1 VRSASVATGSRSLR
15 VLVVA
20 ESFLPRVDG
29 VSNSV
34 VRVLERL
41 DRDGHDAVVV
51 AAAPGPASW
60 GRFPVIRVRSAGLPG
75 YPDVRVAIG
84 RRAIARALAKFRPDV
99 AHVASPA
106 VLGAVALRECRKR
119 GVPAVAVFQ
128 TDLGG
133 FARGYG
139 VSVAAKVVDWYVA
152 RVHGLAAM
160 TLAPSSS
167 SVAKLANRGV
177 TNMRLWPRG
186 VDAALFAPERRS
198 PRLRESLGAPER
210 TVVGYVGRLA
220 REKAV
225 ERLVP
230 VARDPRVSLVIV
242 GAGPCEAELRA
253 VLPGAHFVGFKS
265 GVELAELV
273 ASLDVFVHTGI
284 HETFCQAV
292 QEALCAGVPVVAPR
306 AGGPVD
312 LVDHGVNG
320 LLWDPRIDG
329 SLEATVRSVVDDP
342 ELRARFAAAARGS
355 VVHRSWEAVTDALL
369 GTYEHV
375 MTRPVSA

>member
-152 RVHGLAAM
+152 RVHGLAAL

>member
-1 VRSASVATGSRSLR
+1 
-15 VLVVA
+15 
-20 ESFLPRVDG
+20 
-29 VSNSV
+29 
-34 VRVLERL
+34 
-41 DRDGHDAVVV
+41 
-51 AAAPGPASW
+51 
-60 GRFPVIRVRSAGLPG
+60 
-75 YPDVRVAIG
+75 
-84 RRAIARALAKFRPDV
+84 LAKFRPDV

-106 VLGAVALRECRKR
+106 VLGAVALRECRKK

-152 RVHGLAAM
+152 RVHGLAAL

-342 ELRARFAAAARGS
+342 ELRTRFAAAARGS

>member
-1 VRSASVATGSRSLR
+1 MATGSRRLR

-20 ESFLPRVDG
+20 ESFLPKVDG

-34 VRVLERL
+34 VRILERL
-41 DRDGHDAVVV
+41 ERDGHDVVVV

-60 GRFPVIRVRSAGLPG
+60 GRFPVVRVGSVGLPG
-75 YPDVRVAIG
+75 YPDVRLAIG
-84 RRAIARALAKFRPDV
+84 RRAISRALAEFRPDV

-106 VLGAVALRECRKR
+106 VLGAVALRECRR
-119 GVPAVAVFQ
+119 AGVPAIAVFQ

-139 VSVAAKVVDWYVA
+139 LSAVANVVDGYVA
-152 RVHGLAAM
+152 RVHGLASL
-160 TLAPSSS
+160 TLVPSSS
-167 SVAKLANRGV
+167 SVAKLAQRGV
-177 TNMRLWPRG
+177 TNLRLWPRG
-186 VDAALFAPERRS
+186 VDAALFDPARRS
-198 PRLRESLGAPER
+198 SRLREAFGAPER

-230 VARDPRVSLVIV
+230 VARDPRVSLVVV
-242 GAGPCEAELRA
+242 GAGPCEDELRA
-253 VLPGAHFVGFKS
+253 ALPGAQFVGFKS
-265 GVELAELV
+265 GVELAEVV

-320 LLWDPRIDG
+320 LLWDPRVEG
-329 SLEATVRSVVDDP
+329 SLESAVRSVVDDP
-342 ELRARFAAAARGS
+342 ELRARFAAAARDS
-355 VVHRSWEAVTDALL
+355 VAHRTWESVTDALL
-369 GTYEHV
+369 GAYEVV
-375 MTRPVSA
+375 MTGSVST

>member
-1 VRSASVATGSRSLR
+1 VV
-15 VLVVA
+15 VVA
-20 ESFLPRVDG
+20 ESFLPKVDG

-41 DRDGHDAVVV
+41 ERDGHDAMVV
-51 AAAPGPASW
+51 AAAPGPATW
-60 GRFPVIRVRSAGLPG
+60 GRFPVVRVRSAGLPG
-75 YPDVRVAIG
+75 YADVRVAIG
-84 RRAIARALAKFRPDV
+84 RRAIARALAEFRPDV

-106 VLGAVALRECRKR
+106 VLGAIALRECRR
-119 GVPAVAVFQ
+119 AGVPSVAVFQ

-139 VSVAAKVVDWYVA
+139 VSAAANVVDWYVA
-152 RVHGLAAM
+152 RVHGLASL
-160 TLAPSSS
+160 TLVPSSS
-167 SVAKLANRGV
+167 SVAKLAKRGV
-177 TNMRLWPRG
+177 TNLRLWPRG
-186 VDAALFAPERRS
+186 VDAALFDPARRS
-198 PRLRESLGAPER
+198 SQLREAFGAPER

-230 VARDPRVSLVIV
+230 VAHDPRVSLVIV
-242 GAGPCEAELRA
+242 GAGPCEDELRA
-253 VLPGAHFVGFKS
+253 ALPGAHFVGFKS
-265 GVELAELV
+265 GVELAEVV

-329 SLEATVRSVVDDP
+329 SLESAVRSLVDDP
-342 ELRARFAAAARGS
+342 ALRARLAAAARES
-355 VVHRSWEAVTDALL
+355 VAHRSWESVTDALL
-369 GTYEHV
+369 GAYELV
-375 MTRPVSA
+375 MTGSVSA

>member
-1 VRSASVATGSRSLR
+1 LVGVVAGSRQLR

-20 ESFLPRVDG
+20 ESFLPKVDG

-41 DRDGHDAVVV
+41 ERDGHDAIVV
-51 AAAPGPASW
+51 AAAPGPVTW
-60 GRFPVIRVRSAGLPG
+60 GRFPVVRVRSAGLPG
-75 YPDVRVAIG
+75 YADVRVAIG
-84 RRAIARALAKFRPDV
+84 RREIARALAEFRPDV

-106 VLGAVALRECRKR
+106 VLGAVALRECHRV
-119 GVPAVAVFQ
+119 GVPSVAVFQ

-139 VSVAAKVVDWYVA
+139 VSAAANVVDWYVA
-152 RVHGLAAM
+152 RVHGLASL
-160 TLAPSSS
+160 TLVPSSS
-167 SVAKLANRGV
+167 SVATLAKRGV
-177 TNMRLWPRG
+177 TNLRLWPRG
-186 VDAALFAPERRS
+186 VDAALFDPARRS
-198 PRLRESLGAPER
+198 SQLREAFGAPER

-220 REKAV
+220 REKTV

-230 VARDPRVSLVIV
+230 VAHDPRVSLVIV
-242 GAGPCEAELRA
+242 GAGPCEDELRA
-253 VLPGAHFVGFKS
+253 ALPGAHFVGFKS
-265 GVELAELV
+265 GVELAEVV

-329 SLEATVRSVVDDP
+329 SLESAVRSLVDDP
-342 ELRARFAAAARGS
+342 ALRARLAAAARDS
-355 VVHRSWEAVTDALL
+355 VVHRSWESVTDALL
-369 GTYEHV
+369 GAYEIV
-375 MTRPVSA
+375 TTGSVSA

>member
-1 VRSASVATGSRSLR
+1 MVAGSRRIR

-20 ESFLPRVDG
+20 ESFLPKVDG

-41 DRDGHDAVVV
+41 ERDGHDAIVV
-51 AAAPGPASW
+51 AAAPGPATW
-60 GRFPVIRVRSAGLPG
+60 GRFPVVRVRSAGLPG
-75 YPDVRVAIG
+75 YADVRVAIG
-84 RRAIARALAKFRPDV
+84 RREIVRALAEFRPDV

-106 VLGAVALRECRKR
+106 VLGAVALRECRR
-119 GVPAVAVFQ
+119 AGVPSVAIFQ

-139 VSVAAKVVDWYVA
+139 VSAAANVVDWYVA
-152 RVHGLAAM
+152 RVHGLASL
-160 TLAPSSS
+160 TLVPSSS
-167 SVAKLANRGV
+167 SVAKLAKRGV
-177 TNMRLWPRG
+177 TNLRLWPRG
-186 VDAALFAPERRS
+186 VDAALFDPARQS
-198 PRLRESLGAPER
+198 SQLREAFGAPER

-230 VARDPRVSLVIV
+230 VSHDPRVSLVIV
-242 GAGPCEAELRA
+242 GAGPCEDELRA
-253 VLPGAHFVGFKS
+253 ALPGAHFVGFKS
-265 GVELAELV
+265 GVELAEVV

-329 SLEATVRSVVDDP
+329 SLESAVRSLVDDP
-342 ELRARFAAAARGS
+342 ALRARLAAAARDS
-355 VVHRSWEAVTDALL
+355 VVHRSWESVTDALL
-369 GTYEHV
+369 GAYELV
-375 MTRPVSA
+375 VNETVSA

>member
-1 VRSASVATGSRSLR
+1 MRSASVATGSRSLR

-60 GRFPVIRVRSAGLPG
+60 GRFPVVRVRAAGLPG

-84 RRAIARALAKFRPDV
+84 RRAIARALAGFRPDV

-106 VLGAVALRECRKR
+106 VLGAVALRECRKK

-139 VSVAAKVVDWYVA
+139 VSAAAKVVDWYVA
-152 RVHGLAAM
+152 RVHGLAAL
-160 TLAPSSS
+160 TLVPSSS
-167 SVAKLANRGV
+167 SVAKLAKRGV

-186 VDAALFAPERRS
+186 VDAALFDPERRS
-198 PRLRESLGAPER
+198 PRLRESFGAPER

-230 VARDPRVSLVIV
+230 VARDPRVSLVVV
-242 GAGPCEAELRA
+242 GAGPCEDELRA
-253 VLPGAHFVGFKS
+253 ALPGAQFVGFKS
-265 GVELAELV
+265 GVELAEVV

-320 LLWDPRIDG
+320 LLWDPRVEG
-329 SLEATVRSVVDDP
+329 SLESAVRAVVDDP
-342 ELRARFAAAARGS
+342 ELRARFAAAARDS
-355 VVHRSWEAVTDALL
+355 VAHRTWESVTDALL
-369 GTYEHV
+369 GAYEVV
-375 MTRPVSA
+375 MTGSVST

>member
-60 GRFPVIRVRSAGLPG
+60 GRFPVVRVRSAGLPG

-106 VLGAVALRECRKR
+106 VLGAVALRECRKK

-152 RVHGLAAM
+152 RVHGLAAL

-342 ELRARFAAAARGS
+342 ELRTRFAASARGS

>member
-60 GRFPVIRVRSAGLPG
+60 GRFPVVRVRSAGLPG

-106 VLGAVALRECRKR
+106 VLGAVALRECRKK

-152 RVHGLAAM
+152 RVHGLAAL

-342 ELRARFAAAARGS
+342 ELRTRFAAAARGS

>member
-1 VRSASVATGSRSLR
+1 MATGSRRLR

-20 ESFLPRVDG
+20 ESFLPKVDG

-41 DRDGHDAVVV
+41 ERDGHDVVVV

-60 GRFPVIRVRSAGLPG
+60 GRFPVVRVGSAGLPG
-75 YPDVRVAIG
+75 YPDVRLAIG
-84 RRAIARALAKFRPDV
+84 RRAISRALAEFRPDV

-106 VLGAVALRECRKR
+106 VLGAVALRECRR
-119 GVPAVAVFQ
+119 AGVPAVAVFQ

-139 VSVAAKVVDWYVA
+139 LSAVANFVDGYVA
-152 RVHGLAAM
+152 RVHGLASL
-160 TLAPSSS
+160 TLVPSSS
-167 SVAKLANRGV
+167 SVAKLAKRGV
-177 TNMRLWPRG
+177 TNLRLWPRG
-186 VDAALFAPERRS
+186 VDAALFDPARRS
-198 PRLRESLGAPER
+198 SRLREAFGAPER

-242 GAGPCEAELRA
+242 GAGPCEDELRA
-253 VLPGAHFVGFKS
+253 ALPDAQFVGFKS
-265 GVELAELV
+265 GVELAEVV

-329 SLEATVRSVVDDP
+329 SLEAAVRSVVDDP
-342 ELRARFAAAARGS
+342 GLRTRFAAAARDS
-355 VVHRSWEAVTDALL
+355 VAHRSWESVTDALL
-369 GTYEHV
+369 GAYELA
-375 MTRPVSA
+375 MTESVGA